1 MKIKLSPVRAD
12 TAPLQATI
20 QDKDT
25 IIINGQHFDFSPLQD
40 GETLPVS
47 AIGGN
52 YAFVSDIERDA
63 FGELHFTLRLPH
75 GGKAPPETLFPVAY
89 DTPID
94 INSGELPVPPYNEV
108 SEVLA

>member
-25 IIINGQHFDFSPLQD
+25 IIINGKTFDLSPLRA

-47 AIGGN
+47 AISVTH
-52 YAFVSDIERDA
+52 AFVSDIERDA
-63 FGELHFTLRLPH
+63 FGDLHFTLQLPH
-75 GGKAPPETLFPVAY
+75 GAAAPQETLFPEAY
-89 DTPID
+89 ATPID
-94 INSGELPVPPYNEV
+94 INSGSLPVPPYDEV
-108 SEVLA
+108 PA

>member
-25 IIINGQHFDFSPLQD
+25 IIINGETFNFSPLKD

-47 AIGGN
+47 AMSTSSP
-52 YAFVSDIERDA
+52 FVSDIERDKS
-63 FGELHFTLRLPH
+63 GELHFTLRLPH
-75 GGKAPPETLFPVAY
+75 GAFAQNETLFPVAY
-89 DTPID
+89 DTPLDID
-94 INSGELPVPPYNEV
+94 SGELPVPPYGEV
-108 SEVLA
+108 TS

>member
-20 QDKDT
+20 HDKDT
-25 IIINGQHFDFSPLQD
+25 IIINGNRFDFSPLST

-47 AIGGN
+47 AISGTH
-52 YAFVSDIERDA
+52 AFVSDIERDA
-63 FGELHFTLRLPH
+63 FGDLHFTLRLPH
-75 GGKAPPETLFPVAY
+75 GAAAPQETLFPEAY

-94 INSGELPVPPYNEV
+94 INSGSLPVPPYDEV
-108 SEVLA
+108 PA

>member
-25 IIINGQHFDFSPLQD
+25 IIINGDHFDFSPLQA

-47 AIGGN
+47 AIGGTSP
-52 YAFVSDIERDA
+52 FVSDIERDA
-63 FGELHFTLRLPH
+63 LGELHFTLRLPH
-75 GGKAPPETLFPVAY
+75 GAFAPNETLFSAAY

-94 INSGELPVPPYNEV
+94 INSGELPVPPYDEV
-108 SEVLA
+108 PA